1 MFRKS
6 TNNPWVPLQ
15 GLNQGS
21 FAQIGNSTDIVGT
34 RFQGML
40 GQVIVLSQAEAAK
53 ASLSSVG
60 TLYQG
65 AYQLVK
71 LTSAVTRGQ
80 IVFWESNANNG
91 IGDFEVTSTVA
102 ATTMFRAGVAICNG
116 TSGEYAYIQVAGLAS
131 CLYRATVTSAIIG
144 NLVVAESA
152 TSASVDALADAG
164 AFATALLMK
173 SLIGIAY
180 ELPVN
185 ASVRR
190 VLLNLGGFY
199 PNMSS

>member
-15 GLNQGS
+15 GLNMGS

-40 GQVIVLSQAEAAK
+40 GQVIILSQSEASK

-60 TLYQG
+60 TLYEG

-71 LTSAVTRGQ
+71 LSSDIVRGELL
-80 IVFWESNANNG
+80 FWDTNANNG
-91 IGDFEVTSTVA
+91 LADYEVTHTVA
-102 ATTMFRAGVAICNG
+102 ATTMFRAGVAICAG
-116 TSGEYAYIQVAGLAS
+116 TSGQYAYIQVAGLAT
-131 CLYRATVTSAIIG
+131 CLYKSSVTDTTIG
-144 NLVVAESA
+144 NLVLQDSA
-152 TSASVDALADAG
+152 TSPKVDAIADAG
-164 AFATALLMK
+164 AFATALAVKRLV
-173 SLIGIAY
+173 GIAY
-180 ELPVN
+180 EAPANDGLKKVIM
-185 ASVRR
+185 
-190 VLLNLGGFY
+190 NLAGFY